1 MEAAPD
7 DLYEALAELLGRTH
21 TTTLS
26 YKKARLHHL
35 YPWIHRRDGP
45 NRPLKGIYSNKAFD
59 ATEEA
64 IIQELRAEA
73 ERERMIHARS
83 SLESLESVDDTF
95 LEELEAACPFNCE
108 HVVP

>member
-7 DLYEALAELLGRTH
+7 DLYEALAELLDRTH

-59 ATEEA
+59 ATEA

-108 HVVP
+108 HMVP